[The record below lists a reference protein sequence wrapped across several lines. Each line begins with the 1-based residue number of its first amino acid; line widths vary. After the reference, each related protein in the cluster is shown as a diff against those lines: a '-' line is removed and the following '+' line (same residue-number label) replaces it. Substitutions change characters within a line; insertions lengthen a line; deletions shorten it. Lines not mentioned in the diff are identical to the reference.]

1 MLMKLPSHLN
11 SVKGF
16 LDHDEGI
23 CLYNHALS
31 SSKKGPILEIGSYCG
46 KSTIYLA
53 TAAKEYNCSV
63 YSVDHH
69 TGSEE
74 NQVGWEYHDIELF
87 DEETGKINSF
97 PEFMRNLRKA
107 NLLDTVIPIV
117 SDSSLVS
124 RDWKIPLSMVFIDGG
139 HTMEAAFNDFNN
151 WKDKIIKGGIL
162 AIHDVFP
169 NPDDGGRPP
178 FEIYRKALSEK
189 NFKEVEAVKSLRI
202 LKKLNETII

>member
-1 MLMKLPSHLN
+1 MKLPSHLN

-53 TAAKEYNCSV
+53 AAAKEYNCSV

-124 RDWKIPLSMVFIDGG
+124 RDWKIPLSMIFIDGG

-178 FEIYRKALSEK
+178 FEIYRKALSEN

-202 LKKLNETII
+202 LEKLNETII

>member
-1 MLMKLPSHLN
+1 MKLPSHFN

-16 LDHDEGI
+16 IDHNEGI
-23 CLYNHALS
+23 CLYNYALN

-46 KSTIYLA
+46 KSTIYIA
-53 TAAKEYNCSV
+53 TAAKKYSGCV

-87 DEETGKINSF
+87 DEETGRINSF

-107 NLLDTVIPIV
+107 NLLDTVVPIV

-124 RDWKIPLSMVFIDGG
+124 RYWKIPLSMVFIDGG
-139 HTMEAAFNDFNN
+139 HTMEAALNDFNN

-178 FEIYRKALSEK
+178 YEIYRKALSEK
-189 NFKEVEAVKSLRI
+189 NFKEVEAVKSLRV
-202 LKKLNETII
+202 LEKLN

>member
-1 MLMKLPSHLN
+1 MKLPSHIN

-16 LDHDEGI
+16 IDHNEGI
-23 CLYNHALS
+23 CLYNHALK

-46 KSTIYLA
+46 KSTIYIA
-53 TAAKEYNCSV
+53 TAAKKYSGCV

-87 DEETGKINSF
+87 DEETGRINSF

-107 NLLDTVIPIV
+107 NLLDTVVPIV
-117 SDSSLVS
+117 SDSLLVS
-124 RDWKIPLSMVFIDGG
+124 RYWKIPLSMVFIDGG
-139 HTMEAAFNDFNN
+139 HTMEAALNDFNN

-178 FEIYRKALSEK
+178 YEIYRKALSEK
-189 NFKEVEAVKSLRI
+189 NFKEVEAVKSLR
-202 LKKLNETII
+202 LLEKLN

>member
-1 MLMKLPSHLN
+1 MKLPSHLN

-16 LDHDEGI
+16 LDHNEGI

-124 RDWKIPLSMVFIDGG
+124 RDWKIPLSMIFIDGG

-202 LKKLNETII
+202 LEKLNETVI

>member
-1 MLMKLPSHLN
+1 MKLPSHFN

-16 LDHDEGI
+16 IDHNEGI
-23 CLYNHALS
+23 CLYNYALN

-46 KSTIYLA
+46 KSTIYIA
-53 TAAKEYNCSV
+53 TAAKKYSGCV

-87 DEETGKINSF
+87 DEETGRINSF

-107 NLLDTVIPIV
+107 NLLDTVVPIV

-124 RDWKIPLSMVFIDGG
+124 RYWKIPLSMVFIDGG
-139 HTMEAAFNDFNN
+139 HTMEAALNDFNN

-178 FEIYRKALSEK
+178 YEIYRKALSEES
-189 NFKEVEAVKSLRI
+189 FKEVEAVKSLRV
-202 LKKLNETII
+202 LEKLN

>member
-1 MLMKLPSHLN
+1 MKLPSHLN

-16 LDHDEGI
+16 LDHNEGI

-107 NLLDTVIPIV
+107 DLLDTVIPIV

-189 NFKEVEAVKSLRI
+189 SFKEVEAVKSLRI
-202 LKKLNETII
+202 LEKLNETVI

>member
-1 MLMKLPSHLN
+1 MKLPSHLN

-124 RDWKIPLSMVFIDGG
+124 RDWKIPLSMIFIDGG

-189 NFKEVEAVKSLRI
+189 SFKEVEAVKSLRI
-202 LKKLNETII
+202 LEKLNETVI

>member
-1 MLMKLPSHLN
+1 MKLPSHFN

-16 LDHDEGI
+16 IDHNEGI
-23 CLYNHALS
+23 CLYNYALN

-53 TAAKEYNCSV
+53 TAAKEYNGCV

-87 DEETGKINSF
+87 DEETGRINSF

-107 NLLDTVIPIV
+107 NLLDTVVPIV

-124 RDWKIPLSMVFIDGG
+124 RYWKIPLSMVFIDGG

-178 FEIYRKALSEK
+178 YEIYRKALSEE
-189 NFKEVEAVKSLRI
+189 NFKEVEVVKSLRV
-202 LKKLNETII
+202 LEKLN

>member
-1 MLMKLPSHLN
+1 MKLPSHLN

-107 NLLDTVIPIV
+107 DLLDTVIPIV

-202 LKKLNETII
+202 LEKLNKTVI

>member
-1 MLMKLPSHLN
+1 MKLPSHFN

-16 LDHDEGI
+16 IDHNEGI
-23 CLYNHALS
+23 CLYNHALK

-53 TAAKEYNCSV
+53 TAAKEYNGCV

-87 DEETGKINSF
+87 DDETGRINSF

-107 NLLDTVIPIV
+107 NLLDTVVPIV
-117 SDSSLVS
+117 SDSLLVS
-124 RDWKIPLSMVFIDGG
+124 RYWKIPLSMVFIDGG

-178 FEIYRKALSEK
+178 YEIYRKALSEE
-189 NFKEVEAVKSLRI
+189 NFKEVEAVKSLR
-202 LKKLNETII
+202 LLEKLN

>member
-1 MLMKLPSHLN
+1 MKLPSHFN

-16 LDHDEGI
+16 IDHNEGI
-23 CLYNHALS
+23 CLYNYALK

-53 TAAKEYNCSV
+53 TAAKEYNGCV

-87 DEETGKINSF
+87 DEETGRINSF

-107 NLLDTVIPIV
+107 NLLDTVVPVV

-124 RDWKIPLSMVFIDGG
+124 RYWKIPLSMVFIDGG
-139 HTMEAAFNDFNN
+139 HTMEAALNDFNN

-178 FEIYRKALSEK
+178 YEIYRKALSEK
-189 NFKEVEAVKSLRI
+189 NFKEVEAVKSLR
-202 LKKLNETII
+202 LLEKLN

>member
-1 MLMKLPSHLN
+1 MKLPSHFN

-16 LDHDEGI
+16 IDHNEGI
-23 CLYNHALS
+23 CLYNHALN

-46 KSTIYLA
+46 KSTIYIA
-53 TAAKEYNCSV
+53 TAVKKHSGCV

-87 DEETGKINSF
+87 DEETGRINSF

-107 NLLDTVIPIV
+107 NLLDTVVPIV

-124 RDWKIPLSMVFIDGG
+124 RYWKIPLSMVFIDGG

-178 FEIYRKALSEK
+178 YEIYRKALSEE
-189 NFKEVEAVKSLRI
+189 NFKEVEAVKSLRV
-202 LKKLNETII
+202 LEKLN

>member
-1 MLMKLPSHLN
+1 MKLPSHLN

-16 LDHDEGI
+16 LDHNEGI

-31 SSKKGPILEIGSYCG
+31 SSKKGP
-46 KSTIYLA
+46 IYLA

-178 FEIYRKALSEK
+178 FEIYRKALSEN

-202 LKKLNETII
+202 LEKLNETII

>member
-1 MLMKLPSHLN
+1 MKLPSHLN

-124 RDWKIPLSMVFIDGG
+124 RDWKIPLSMIFIDGG

-178 FEIYRKALSEK
+178 FEIYRKALSEN

-202 LKKLNETII
+202 LEKLNETII

>member
-1 MLMKLPSHLN
+1 MPMKLPSHFN

-16 LDHDEGI
+16 IDHNEGI
-23 CLYNHALS
+23 CLYNHALK

-53 TAAKEYNCSV
+53 TAAKEYNGCV

-87 DEETGKINSF
+87 DEETGRINSF

-107 NLLDTVIPIV
+107 NLLDTVVPIV

-124 RDWKIPLSMVFIDGG
+124 RYWKIPLSMVFIDGG

-178 FEIYRKALSEK
+178 YEIYRKALSEE
-189 NFKEVEAVKSLRI
+189 NFKEVEAVKSLRV
-202 LKKLNETII
+202 LEKLN

>member
-1 MLMKLPSHLN
+1 MKLPSHLN

-16 LDHDEGI
+16 LDHNEGI

-178 FEIYRKALSEK
+178 FEIYRKALSEN

-202 LKKLNETII
+202 LEKLNETVI

>member
-1 MLMKLPSHLN
+1 MKLPSHFN

-16 LDHDEGI
+16 IDHNEGI
-23 CLYNHALS
+23 CLYNYALN

-46 KSTIYLA
+46 KSTIYIA
-53 TAAKEYNCSV
+53 TAAKKYSGCV

-87 DEETGKINSF
+87 DEETGRINSF

-107 NLLDTVIPIV
+107 NLLDTVVPIV

-124 RDWKIPLSMVFIDGG
+124 RYWKIPLSMVFIDGG

-178 FEIYRKALSEK
+178 YEIYRKALSEE
-189 NFKEVEAVKSLRI
+189 NFKEVEAIKSLRV
-202 LKKLNETII
+202 LEKLN

>member
-1 MLMKLPSHLN
+1 MKLPSHFN

-16 LDHDEGI
+16 IDHNEGI
-23 CLYNHALS
+23 CLYNYALN

-53 TAAKEYNCSV
+53 TAAKEYNGCV

-87 DEETGKINSF
+87 DEETGRINSF

-107 NLLDTVIPIV
+107 NLLDTVVPIV

-124 RDWKIPLSMVFIDGG
+124 RYWKIPLSMVFIDGG
-139 HTMEAAFNDFNN
+139 HTMEAALNDFNN

-178 FEIYRKALSEK
+178 YEIYRKALSEK
-189 NFKEVEAVKSLRI
+189 NFKEVEAVKSLR
-202 LKKLNETII
+202 LLEKLN

>member
-1 MLMKLPSHLN
+1 MKLPSHLN

-16 LDHDEGI
+16 LDHNEGI

-53 TAAKEYNCSV
+53 TAAKEYNCTV

-202 LKKLNETII
+202 LEKLNETII

>member
-1 MLMKLPSHLN
+1 MKLPSHLN

-169 NPDDGGRPP
+169 NPNDGGRPP

-202 LKKLNETII
+202 LEKLNETII

>member
-1 MLMKLPSHLN
+1 MKLPSHFN

-16 LDHDEGI
+16 IDHNEGI
-23 CLYNHALS
+23 CLYNYALN

-46 KSTIYLA
+46 KSTIYIA
-53 TAAKEYNCSV
+53 TAAKKYSGCV

-87 DEETGKINSF
+87 DEETGRINSF

-107 NLLDTVIPIV
+107 NLLDTVVPIV

-124 RDWKIPLSMVFIDGG
+124 RYWKIPLSMVFIDGG

-169 NPDDGGRPP
+169 NPNDGGRPP
-178 FEIYRKALSEK
+178 YEIYRKALSEE
-189 NFKEVEAVKSLRI
+189 NFKEVEAVKSLRV
-202 LKKLNETII
+202 LEKLN

>member
-1 MLMKLPSHLN
+1 MKLPSHFN

-16 LDHDEGI
+16 IDHNEGI
-23 CLYNHALS
+23 CLYNYALN

-46 KSTIYLA
+46 KSTIYIA
-53 TAAKEYNCSV
+53 TAAKKYSGCV

-87 DEETGKINSF
+87 DEETGRINSF

-107 NLLDTVIPIV
+107 NLLDTVVPIV

-124 RDWKIPLSMVFIDGG
+124 RYWKIPLSMVFIDGG
-139 HTMEAAFNDFNN
+139 HTMEAALNDFNN
-151 WKDKIIKGGIL
+151 WKDKIFKGGIL

-178 FEIYRKALSEK
+178 YEIYRKALSEE
-189 NFKEVEAVKSLRI
+189 NFKEVEAVKSLRV
-202 LKKLNETII
+202 LEKLN

>member
-1 MLMKLPSHLN
+1 MKLPSHLN

-151 WKDKIIKGGIL
+151 WEDKIIKGGIL

-189 NFKEVEAVKSLRI
+189 NFKEIEAVKSLRV
-202 LKKLNETII
+202 LEKLN

>member
-1 MLMKLPSHLN
+1 MKLPSHFN

-16 LDHDEGI
+16 IDHNEGI
-23 CLYNHALS
+23 CLYNHALK

-53 TAAKEYNCSV
+53 TAAKEYNGCV

-87 DEETGKINSF
+87 DEETGRINSF

-107 NLLDTVIPIV
+107 NLLDTVVPIV
-117 SDSSLVS
+117 SDSLLVS
-124 RDWKIPLSMVFIDGG
+124 RYWKIPLSMVFIDGG
-139 HTMEAAFNDFNN
+139 HTIEAAFNDFNN

-169 NPDDGGRPP
+169 NPNDGGRPP
-178 FEIYRKALSEK
+178 YEIYRKALSEE
-189 NFKEVEAVKSLRI
+189 NFKEVEAVKSLRV
-202 LKKLNETII
+202 LEKLN

>member
-1 MLMKLPSHLN
+1 MKLPSHLN

-189 NFKEVEAVKSLRI
+189 SFKEVEAVKSLRI
-202 LKKLNETII
+202 LEKLNETVI

>member
-1 MLMKLPSHLN
+1 MKLPSHFN

-16 LDHDEGI
+16 LDHKEGI
-23 CLYNHALS
+23 CLYNYALN

-53 TAAKEYNCSV
+53 TAAKAYNGCV

-87 DEETGKINSF
+87 DEETGRINSF

-107 NLLDTVIPIV
+107 NLLDTVVPIV
-117 SDSSLVS
+117 SDSLLVS
-124 RDWKIPLSMVFIDGG
+124 RYWKIPLSMVFIDGG
-139 HTMEAAFNDFNN
+139 HTMEAALNDFNN

-178 FEIYRKALSEK
+178 YEIYRKALSEK
-189 NFKEVEAVKSLRI
+189 NFKEVEAVKSLR
-202 LKKLNETII
+202 LLEKLN

>member
-1 MLMKLPSHLN
+1 MKLPSHLN

-74 NQVGWEYHDIELF
+74 NQVGLEYHDIELF

-189 NFKEVEAVKSLRI
+189 NFKEIEAIKSLRV
-202 LKKLNETII
+202 LEKLN

>member
-1 MLMKLPSHLN
+1 MKLPSHFN

-16 LDHDEGI
+16 IDHNEGI
-23 CLYNHALS
+23 CLYNYALN

-46 KSTIYLA
+46 KSTIYIA
-53 TAAKEYNCSV
+53 TAAKKYSGCV

-87 DEETGKINSF
+87 DEETGRINSF

-107 NLLDTVIPIV
+107 NLLDTVVPIV

-124 RDWKIPLSMVFIDGG
+124 RYWKIPLSMVFIDGG

-178 FEIYRKALSEK
+178 YEIYRKALSEE
-189 NFKEVEAVKSLRI
+189 NFKEVEAVKSLRVLEI
-202 LKKLNETII
+202 LN

>member
-1 MLMKLPSHLN
+1 MKLPSHFN

-16 LDHDEGI
+16 IDHNEGI
-23 CLYNHALS
+23 CLYNYALN

-46 KSTIYLA
+46 KSTIYIA
-53 TAAKEYNCSV
+53 TAAKKYSGCV

-87 DEETGKINSF
+87 DEETGRINSF

-124 RDWKIPLSMVFIDGG
+124 RYWKIPLSMVFIDGG

-178 FEIYRKALSEK
+178 YEIYRKALSEE
-189 NFKEVEAVKSLRI
+189 NFKEVEAVNSLRV
-202 LKKLNETII
+202 LEKLN

>member
-1 MLMKLPSHLN
+1 MKLPSHLN

-107 NLLDTVIPIV
+107 DLLDTVIPIV

-178 FEIYRKALSEK
+178 FEIYRKALSEE
-189 NFKEVEAVKSLRI
+189 NFKEVEAVKSLRV
-202 LKKLNETII
+202 LEKLN

>member
-1 MLMKLPSHLN
+1 MMK
-11 SVKGF
+11 GCF
-16 LDHDEGI
+16 
-23 CLYNHALS
+23 YNHALS

-53 TAAKEYNCSV
+53 TAAKKYNCSV

-107 NLLDTVIPIV
+107 NLDTVVPIV
-117 SDSSLVS
+117 LILLIGIKRLEDASLNG
-124 RDWKIPLSMVFIDGG
+124 FIDGG
-139 HTMEAAFNDFNN
+139 HTMEAFNDFNN

-169 NPDDGGRPP
+169 NPDDGG
-178 FEIYRKALSEK
+178 
-189 NFKEVEAVKSLRI
+189 
-202 LKKLNETII
+202 

>member
-1 MLMKLPSHLN
+1 MKLPSHFN

-16 LDHDEGI
+16 IDHNEGI
-23 CLYNHALS
+23 CLYNYALN

-46 KSTIYLA
+46 KSTIYIA
-53 TAAKEYNCSV
+53 TAAKKYSGCV
-63 YSVDHH
+63 YPVDHH

-87 DEETGKINSF
+87 DEETGRINSF

-107 NLLDTVIPIV
+107 NLLDTVVPIV

-124 RDWKIPLSMVFIDGG
+124 RYWKIPLSMVFIDGG

-162 AIHDVFP
+162 AIQDVFP

-189 NFKEVEAVKSLRI
+189 NFKEIEAIKSLRV
-202 LKKLNETII
+202 LEKLN

>member
-1 MLMKLPSHLN
+1 MKLPSHFN

-16 LDHDEGI
+16 IDHNEGI
-23 CLYNHALS
+23 CLYNYALN

-46 KSTIYLA
+46 KSTIYIA
-53 TAAKEYNCSV
+53 TAAKKYSGCV

-87 DEETGKINSF
+87 DEETGRINSF

-107 NLLDTVIPIV
+107 NLLDTVVPIV

-124 RDWKIPLSMVFIDGG
+124 RYWKIPLSMVFIDGG
-139 HTMEAAFNDFNN
+139 HTIEAAFNDFNN

-169 NPDDGGRPP
+169 NPNDGGRPP
-178 FEIYRKALSEK
+178 YEIYRKALSEE
-189 NFKEVEAVKSLRI
+189 NFKEVEAVKSLRV
-202 LKKLNETII
+202 LEKLN

>member
-1 MLMKLPSHLN
+1 LKLPSHFN
-11 SVKGF
+11 SIKGF
-16 LDHDEGI
+16 IDHDEGI
-23 CLYNHALS
+23 CLYNHALD

-53 TAAKEYNCSV
+53 IAAKENSGSV

-74 NQVGWEYHDIELF
+74 NQIGWEYHDKDLF
-87 DEETGKINSF
+87 DNETGRINSF
-97 PEFMRNLRKA
+97 PEFIRNIRKA
-107 NLLDTVIPIV
+107 DLLDTVIPIV

-124 RDWKIPLSMVFIDGG
+124 KYWNIPLSMLFIDGG
-139 HTMEAAFNDFNN
+139 HTMDAAMSDYNN
-151 WKDKIIKGGIL
+151 WSDKIISGSGIL

-178 FEIYRKALSEK
+178 YEIYKLALSSDKFE
-189 NFKEVEAVKSLRI
+189 EIESVKSLKVLRR
-202 LKKLNETII
+202 LN

>member
-1 MLMKLPSHLN
+1 MKLPSHFN

-16 LDHDEGI
+16 IDHNEGI
-23 CLYNHALS
+23 CLYNYALN

-46 KSTIYLA
+46 KSTIYIA
-53 TAAKEYNCSV
+53 TAAKKYSGCV

-87 DEETGKINSF
+87 DEETGRINSF

-107 NLLDTVIPIV
+107 NLLDTVVPIV

-124 RDWKIPLSMVFIDGG
+124 RYWKIPLSMVFIDGG
-139 HTMEAAFNDFNN
+139 HTMEAALNDFNN
-151 WKDKIIKGGIL
+151 WKYKIIKGGIL

-178 FEIYRKALSEK
+178 YEIYRKALSEE
-189 NFKEVEAVKSLRI
+189 NFKEVEAVKSLRV
-202 LKKLNETII
+202 LEKLN

>member
-1 MLMKLPSHLN
+1 MKLPSHFN

-16 LDHDEGI
+16 IDHNEGI
-23 CLYNHALS
+23 CLYNYALN

-46 KSTIYLA
+46 KSTIYIA
-53 TAAKEYNCSV
+53 TAAKKYSGCV

-87 DEETGKINSF
+87 DEETGRINSF

-107 NLLDTVIPIV
+107 NLLDTVVPIV

-124 RDWKIPLSMVFIDGG
+124 RYWKIPLSMVFIDGG
-139 HTMEAAFNDFNN
+139 HTMVAAFNDFNN

-178 FEIYRKALSEK
+178 YEIYRKALSEE
-189 NFKEVEAVKSLRI
+189 NFKEVEAVKSLRV
-202 LKKLNETII
+202 LEKLN

>member
-1 MLMKLPSHLN
+1 MPMKLPSHFN

-16 LDHDEGI
+16 IDHNEGI
-23 CLYNHALS
+23 CLYNHALK

-53 TAAKEYNCSV
+53 TAAKEYNGCV

-87 DEETGKINSF
+87 DEETGRINSF

-107 NLLDTVIPIV
+107 NLLDTVVPIV
-117 SDSSLVS
+117 SDSLLVS
-124 RDWKIPLSMVFIDGG
+124 RYWKIPLSMVFIDGG

-178 FEIYRKALSEK
+178 YEIYRKALSEK
-189 NFKEVEAVKSLRI
+189 NFKEVEAVKSLR
-202 LKKLNETII
+202 LLEKLN

>member
-1 MLMKLPSHLN
+1 MKLPSHLN

-16 LDHDEGI
+16 LDHNEGI

-124 RDWKIPLSMVFIDGG
+124 RDWKIPLSMIFIDGG

-178 FEIYRKALSEK
+178 FEIYRKALSEN

-202 LKKLNETII
+202 LEKLNETII